1 MVRLGQKEI
10 PPRAMLAP
18 MAGVAD
24 RAFREICVQWGA
36 VYVVGEM
43 ASAKGLTMR
52 GDKTRELLELS
63 PKERPAAVQLFGSE
77 PEVMAAAAREAEAFS
92 PDAIDINMG
101 CPVPKVAG
109 NGCGS
114 ALMKDPQRC
123 GEIVAAVKA
132 AVPVPV
138 TAKMRLGWD
147 QEHKNVVEV
156 ARICQ
161 QAGADAVCVHGRTR
175 DQMYAGKADW
185 QAIRQVKEALSIPVI
200 ANGDVTDAFS
210 AAKLLEETGCDLVM
224 VGRGA
229 LGNPWVF
236 RQINAYLSQE
246 FRLIPPPGLA
256 ERILVIRR
264 HIGLLCQ
271 YKGEV
276 RGMREARKH
285 VGWYLHGMRGAAE
298 FRRRAGELT
307 TLADL
312 DRLLSDVYEK
322 NQAQA

>member
-1 MVRLGQKEI
+1 MRIGDVEI
-10 PPRAMLAP
+10 QGRAALAP
-18 MAGVAD
+18 MAGVTDSAC
-24 RAFREICVQWGA
+24 RQICQGFGTAYTVT
-36 VYVVGEM
+36 EM
-43 ASAKGLTMR
+43 VSAKAIQY
-52 GDKTRELLELS
+52 GDKKSRELADLS
-63 PKERPAAVQLFGSE
+63 HDQGPVFLQIFGDD
-77 PEVMAAAAREAEAFS
+77 PQVMAGAAQSLLDLGPAGF
-92 PDAIDINMG
+92 DINMG

-156 ARICQ
+156 ARICE

-200 ANGDVTDAFS
+200 ANGDVTDALS

-271 YKGEV
+271 YKGEA

-298 FRRRAGELT
+298 FRRRAGELAA
-307 TLADL
+307 LADL
-312 DRLLSDVYEK
+312 DRLLADVYEK